1 MHAVRAC
8 RHLLFEYGIV
18 SILAFLFFSTSC
30 STTVAENL
38 AQRPGDTLLTATLD
52 HGGDERTYHI
62 HLPPGFDRGKPAP
75 LVIALHGGGGEGR
88 KFDQAATGGTLT
100 RAADKRG
107 VVLVF
112 PEAVDRHW
120 FDGRPEVDKSAKR
133 IDDTGFIS
141 AVIDAMAADYG
152 IDPLR
157 VYATGISNGGFMSV
171 RLAIDLAEKIAAVA
185 PVTAQMSKALEGKAP
200 AQPISIMIVNGT
212 QDPLVPF
219 DGGHIRLFKFGRSR
233 GEILS
238 TSASI
243 ERFRRYNGCKNAA
256 QRIRLP
262 DTDPQDGT
270 VVEMQKYLG
279 CLDKTSVILV
289 KVIGGGHTWPG
300 GRQYL
305 KPRLIGRV
313 CRDID
318 ASEMILDFFLDH
330 PRVN

>member
-200 AQPISIMIVNGT
+200 AQPIIDHDRQRHAGSPGALRRWPHPPFQIRAQPRGNSVDIRFDRAFPAV
-212 QDPLVPF
+212 QRLQKCCAADPVARHRSARR
-219 DGGHIRLFKFGRSR
+219 DGGGNA
-233 GEILS
+233 EIP
-238 TSASI
+238 
-243 ERFRRYNGCKNAA
+243 G
-256 QRIRLP
+256 LP
-262 DTDPQDGT
+262 
-270 VVEMQKYLG
+270 
-279 CLDKTSVILV
+279 
-289 KVIGGGHTWPG
+289 
-300 GRQYL
+300 R
-305 KPRLIGRV
+305 
-313 CRDID
+313 
-318 ASEMILDFFLDH
+318 
-330 PRVN
+330 